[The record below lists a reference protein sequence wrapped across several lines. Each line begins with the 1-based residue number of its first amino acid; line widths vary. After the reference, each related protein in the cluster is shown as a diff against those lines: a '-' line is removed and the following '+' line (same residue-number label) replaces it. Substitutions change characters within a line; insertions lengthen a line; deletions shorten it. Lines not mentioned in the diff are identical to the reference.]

1 MPLPIHLVPPI
12 DLPTPET
19 GESLGEFIYLLFI
32 RAWYVPAALLIVY
45 LLLFP
50 IGRKLRR

>member
-1 MPLPIHLVPPI
+1 MPLPFRLVPPI
-12 DLPTPET
+12 GLPTPET
-19 GESLGEFIYLLFI
+19 GESLGEFIYLLFV

-50 IGRKLRR
+50 VGKKFRR